1 MKRLNNNFNLCEKRF
16 FPDKILPL
24 HKINIDVSGPFSLSR
39 ESINIHPRV
48 DKRFVFKSISSRF
61 LRGNRELGF
70 GLSNSVRFPSREMA
84 TAIFLLPFCLS
95 FFLWRSSFGSRNRND
110 DLERS
115 LRAVVVALLLRNFIK
130 SSHDWVKKKED
141 VERGEAF

>member
-1 MKRLNNNFNLCEKRF
+1 MKRLNNNFSRI
-16 FPDKILPL
+16 PDKILPP

-61 LRGNRELGF
+61 LRGSRELGF
-70 GLSNSVRFPSREMA
+70 GLSNSVRFPPREMA

-95 FFLWRSSFGSRNRND
+95 FFLSLKKLVRVEKS
-110 DLERS
+110 ER
-115 LRAVVVALLLRNFIK
+115 RPRTIAARGRRRVAF
-130 SSHDWVKKKED
+130 KE
-141 VERGEAF
+141 FH